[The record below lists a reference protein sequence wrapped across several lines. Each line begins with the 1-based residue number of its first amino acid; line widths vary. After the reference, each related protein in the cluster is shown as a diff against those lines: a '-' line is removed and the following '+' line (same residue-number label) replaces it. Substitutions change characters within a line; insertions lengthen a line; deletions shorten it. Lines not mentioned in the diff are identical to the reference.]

1 MDYRPGSDNSTD
13 SGDIQALRWLGGS
26 NAV

>member
-1 MDYRPGSDNSTD
+1 MDYRPGCDNSTD
-13 SGDIQALRWLGGS
+13 SGNMQALRWLGGS